1 MSTQWLVSVSMEED
15 FNMSIMWKSSEEA
28 LRKSRMLTFSLKH
41 ESCGVKSFRF
51 GKLKENQKSW
61 KKPGSSYGKWW
72 RGSLSK
78 VVKAERFLKLLFKN
92 ISSTLKEIFYRA
104 WEKV

>member
-1 MSTQWLVSVSMEED
+1 M
-15 FNMSIMWKSSEEA
+15 A
-28 LRKSRMLTFSLKH
+28 
-41 ESCGVKSFRF
+41 
-51 GKLKENQKSW
+51 
-61 KKPGSSYGKWW
+61 KWW